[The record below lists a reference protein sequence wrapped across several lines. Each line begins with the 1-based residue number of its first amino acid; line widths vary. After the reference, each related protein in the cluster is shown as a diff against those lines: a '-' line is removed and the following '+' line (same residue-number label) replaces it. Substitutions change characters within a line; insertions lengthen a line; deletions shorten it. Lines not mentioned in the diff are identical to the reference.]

1 MRSRRRSTQAMPEG
15 PDPLGKRA
23 LFWAPAQRSDPE
35 QRRGDVS
42 PDLGR
47 RALFSSPAGTDRPA
61 GAAEGAGRRGS
72 SRQRSRV
79 SAASRRLAPA
89 TGRRAPAAGRQVAP
103 SKGSRDKAGEP
114 TGAGSSKPRG
124 SRMPLGSGDPAT
136 TPLGAAGF
144 SIGGPIVL
152 ECSACHGRSE
162 VDMLDYLVLHL
173 PLWLWRPGRG
183 YTRLMRCPACSRR
196 TWLSASWSFRG
207 RT

>member
-35 QRRGDVS
+35 QRRGDAS

-47 RALFSSPAGTDRPA
+47 RALFSSPAEPERSA
-61 GAAEGAGRRGS
+61 GAAERTGSRGS
-72 SRQRSRV
+72 SRQRSRA
-79 SAASRRLAPA
+79 SAASRRLAPV
-89 TGRRAPAAGRQVAP
+89 TGRQAPAARRRAAP
-103 SKGSRDKAGEP
+103 AKGSRDKAGEP
-114 TGAGSSKPRG
+114 AGAGSAKPQG
-124 SRMPLGSGDPAT
+124 SRMPRGSGDPAG
-136 TPLGAAGF
+136 TPLGTAGF